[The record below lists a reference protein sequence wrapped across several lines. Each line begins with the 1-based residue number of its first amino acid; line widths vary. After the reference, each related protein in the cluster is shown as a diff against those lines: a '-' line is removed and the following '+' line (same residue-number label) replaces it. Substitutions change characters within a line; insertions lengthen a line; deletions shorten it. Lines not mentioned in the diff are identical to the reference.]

1 VALAILL
8 APATGHAAASLLS
21 QNNLALGQ
29 LTGQSSTIYGDDSS
43 IAVDGIDGGDWS
55 DGTATLTGEDFHSWW
70 EVDLGQSRHIGSIE
84 VINRTDC
91 CQQNIFPFMVIIA
104 DFPIIDTDITD
115 ADGFTYPGIT
125 RIIVGDVV
133 QAKYVIPV
141 HRTGEYVRIALLQEN
156 TSLSLGEVKVF
167 EEYNAALGRLTQQL
181 HTVTNGSTDAS
192 GAVDGNLDGVV
203 GLDRVAVGV
212 SNPGERAWWQVD
224 LGAPM
229 PIGSV
234 DVWSTNTNCCSTV
247 TPPPAFTLWA
257 SPNPF
262 FQTDPSKSL
271 PVGTLTFSGNAQGA
285 PATVNLGGFTAQY
298 IEIQLAAPDDLSLAE
313 VQVWP
318 VARGSVGSF
327 PTISSKAGNSIDPF
341 AAIDFNLNA
350 AGNDVAPKDVQT
362 AVQTDPYYELDLGGD
377 RFLEG
382 IKLWGQAD
390 LSSTSTYSVF
400 TSEFT
405 PFPPGATAVQLRTQA
420 INTGFVE
427 FKNVGTSQDS
437 LTGLALRAR
446 WVRVMV
452 EGAGQQLGFR
462 EAEIFTTEGFI
473 SSLANGAVTNAVLTS
488 AGFSGYHSRPNES
501 VDVYAFKPNAGTGGG
516 FYDNWVYLTSAF
528 SSSTPTLV
536 TGSVAPLYKWKT
548 PSVPYPANLW
558 AKGGLMGI
566 YAQADVNPGA
576 DPVATPLRGIN
587 SNPTGAQTEDI
598 FWPNQYLVATDA
610 SPDTNATPPPYL
622 ARPMGTALN
631 TGYYNLHAAGTY
643 VELPS
648 TLAKF
653 NSQYLGSG
661 AVSAKYFNKGDLGI
675 GRAMTCARPVW
686 TANGSRVTG
695 TACAVSNYAPA
706 APAGSKAPVLF
717 NQQTQALGL
726 IKNNAP
732 PFATVVMVKR
742 DGSNTTMFGVYQ
754 PIAPAT
760 TDPSKTKLIQTPV
773 ALDSTAFNTS
783 VPNNCMACHG
793 GSFGSNALSLTGL
806 TAFLPFDLNAM
817 ASDVAPYDYST
828 QAEAFRKLNNIV
840 ALSKPTAAVT
850 DFITGSYHGGVATA
864 NTKFDFNYVPSGW
877 LNSTA
882 QTNIYNKLIKPYC
895 RGCHMS
901 QANGTNGGVDMLS
914 ASAMEGIRASV
925 PADVCLTHL
934 MPHSQL
940 TTKNGWSSDARAYMM
955 SYFGRGDLDQTTM
968 TEEACKP

>member
-8 APATGHAAASLLS
+8 LPSPAHAVAPLLAP
-21 QNNLALGQ
+21 NNLALGQ

-43 IAVDGIDGGDWS
+43 IAVDGVDGGDWS

-91 CQQNIFPFMVIIA
+91 CQQNIFPFMVIVA
-104 DFPIIDTDITD
+104 DFPIIDTDMTD

-125 RIIVGDVV
+125 RIIVGNDVE
-133 QAKYVIPV
+133 AKYVIPV

-156 TSLSLGEVKVF
+156 TSLSMGEVKVF
-167 EEYNAALGRLTQQL
+167 EEYNAALGRSTQESKAYPTGATQAL
-181 HTVTNGSTDAS
+181 
-192 GAVDGNLDGVV
+192 GAVDSDVEGVLGV
-203 GLDRVAVGV
+203 DQVAVAV
-212 SNPGERAWWQVD
+212 STSTTKAWWQVD
-224 LGAPM
+224 LGAPQ
-229 PIGSV
+229 PIGTV
-234 DVWSTNTNCCSTV
+234 DVWSTNTTCCSTV
-247 TPPPAFTLWA
+247 TPLPAFTLWA

-262 FQTDPSKSL
+262 NQTDPSKSL
-271 PVGTLTFSGNAQGA
+271 PVGTLTVSGNVQGA
-285 PATVNLGGFTAQY
+285 PATVSLGGFTARY
-298 IEIQLAAPDDLSLAE
+298 IEIQVATPDALSLAE

-318 VARGSVGSF
+318 VARGSVGSY
-327 PTISSKAGNSIDPF
+327 PTISSKAGTATDPF

-350 AGNDVAPKDVQT
+350 AGNDVTQKDVHT

-427 FKNVGTSQDS
+427 YKNVGTSQDS
-437 LTGLALRAR
+437 LTGLGLRAR

-452 EGAGQQLGFR
+452 EGAKQQLGFR
-462 EAEIFTTEGFI
+462 EAEIFTTEGYMDNYG
-473 SSLANGAVTNAVLTS
+473 NGIGGPVQS
-488 AGFSGYHSRPNES
+488 GAGFHGYHSRPNEM
-501 VDVYAFKPNAGTGGG
+501 VDVYAFKPNAGSGGG
-516 FYDNWVYLTSAF
+516 FYDNWVYLTSAQ
-528 SSSTPTLV
+528 SSSVPKLV
-536 TGSVAPLYKWKT
+536 SGAVAPLYEWKT
-548 PSVPYPANLW
+548 PIVGFPAGVW
-558 AKGGLMGI
+558 VKGGVLGL

-587 SNPTGAQTEDI
+587 NNPTGAQAEDV
-598 FWPNQYLVATDA
+598 FWPDIYSAATDA

-631 TGYYNLHAAGTY
+631 TSYYNLHASGSY
-643 VELPS
+643 VEIPS

-686 TANGSRVTG
+686 TVNGSRVTG

-706 APAGSKAPVLF
+706 SAAGSKAPVSF
-717 NQQTQALGL
+717 NDQSGSIAL
-726 IKNNAP
+726 IQKNAP
-732 PFATVVMVKR
+732 PFATVVMIKR

-793 GSFGSNALSLTGL
+793 GSFGSNALSLTGQ
-806 TAFLPFDLNAM
+806 TAFLPFDPNAM
-817 ASDVAPYDYST
+817 GSDDAPYDYSSQT
-828 QAEAFRKLNNIV
+828 EAFRKLNNIV

-864 NTKFDFNYVPSGW
+864 NTKFDFNYVPAGW

-882 QTNIYNKLIKPYC
+882 QTNVYNKLIKPDC

-901 QANGTNGGVDMLS
+901 QVNGTNGGVDMLS

-925 PADVCLTHL
+925 LADVCLTHL

-940 TTKNGWSSDARAYMM
+940 TTKNGWSSDARAYLL